1 MPHMRIEHADAFHNI
16 LNASCLPSGI
26 GIGLKQPANEIRLL
40 SDSNIEGGSVVLQGG
55 TVLYGNAFAEHGL
68 QRKTYE
74 KKIPTWKLYIFH
86 SADHLAIAVIGQSA
100 SRMDIDKL
108 IGIAGALEHV
118 PQTPHR

>member
-40 SDSNIEGGSVVLQGG
+40 SDSNIEG
-55 TVLYGNAFAEHGL
+55 GNAFAEHGL